1 MKIADQTIL
10 VTGINDM
17 VGMHL
22 STRLRCLGAQVV
34 GIGDLRADIGSLTY
48 LENEIERFKPG
59 VVFHVPGHRYGI
71 AMHRDYPGEVYYE
84 SVVSFAHLLEACR
97 KAGVK
102 KVVNVLSN
110 CIYPEKIEVPH
121 REEEVWEGLP
131 EETLIPHGMA
141 RRMSIV
147 HGAAYRAQYG
157 LSTASVVLASVYG
170 SNDNFD
176 PRTAQVMASMITRFV
191 KAVEEKRDKVVCW
204 GSGSPTREFIHVR
217 DAVIGLIHAAECYD
231 EDMPLNIGS
240 QNEISIRELTEV
252 IANCAGY
259 EGRIEWDTSKPEG
272 RARVC
277 LDCSRMR
284 NLLPEWKPLSIEEG
298 VQETMEWYRRME
310 PSVA

>member
-1 MKIADQTIL
+1 MNMADQTVL

-22 STRLRCLGAQVV
+22 STRLRCLGAKVV

-48 LENEIERFKPG
+48 LENEIERFQPSF
-59 VVFHVPGHRYGI
+59 VFHVPGHRYGI
-71 AMHRDYPGEVYYE
+71 AMHRDYPGDVYYE

-110 CIYPEKIEVPH
+110 CVYPQKIEIPH
-121 REEEVWEGLP
+121 REDEMWDGLP

-141 RRMSIV
+141 RRVSIV
-147 HGAAYRAQYG
+147 HGAAYRAQHG
-157 LSTASVVLASVYG
+157 LSTISVVLASVYG

-176 PRTAQVMASMITRFV
+176 PKSAQVMASMITRFV
-191 KAVEEKRDKVVCW
+191 KAVEEGKDKVVCW
-204 GSGSPTREFIHVR
+204 GSGNPTREFIHVR
-217 DAVIGLIHAAECYD
+217 DAAIGLIHAAAHYD
-231 EDMPLNIGS
+231 DDMPLNVGS
-240 QNEISIRELTEV
+240 QNEISIRDLTGT
-252 IANCAGY
+252 IAKCAGY
-259 EGRIEWDTSKPEG
+259 DGKIEWDTSKPEG

-284 NLLPEWKPLSIEEG
+284 ELLPEWTQLSIEEG
-298 VQETMEWYRRME
+298 VRETMDWYRRME
-310 PSVA
+310 PTAG